1 MKKKDKERLRNKMK
15 NIVKIILVFLGLFI
29 FTNNL
34 IASQETDIRE
44 AFRAKLDK
52 VLDVV
57 QHKELSKDDRNSKII
72 ELLTPMFDFKLMAK
86 LSLGKKAWMS
96 LDKMTQDKFVE
107 LYVNRMKKSYS
118 EKLDGYKD
126 QKIEILSVTQKK
138 NRISIKTEV
147 IDKHESLKVE
157 YKYYKPKKQKENKDK
172 WLIYDVEIIGVS
184 ILKADKAQF
193 KEFLKTKTIT
203 QLMDELVKQ

>member
-1 MKKKDKERLRNKMK
+1 MKKKF
-15 NIVKIILVFLGLFI
+15 NIVLLLLSIFV
-29 FTNNL
+29 FTNSL
-34 IASQETDIRE
+34 IASQESEIRDI
-44 AFRAKLDK
+44 FKSKLDK

-57 QHKELSKDDRNSKII
+57 QHKELSKNNRNSKIV
-72 ELLTPMFDFKLMAK
+72 ELLTPMFDFELMAK

-96 LDKMTQDKFVE
+96 LDEKTQDKFVE

-126 QKIEILSVTQKK
+126 QTIEILSVTQKK

-157 YKYYKPKKQKENKDK
+157 YKYYRPKKQKENKDE

-203 QLMDELVKQ
+203 QLMDELAKQ